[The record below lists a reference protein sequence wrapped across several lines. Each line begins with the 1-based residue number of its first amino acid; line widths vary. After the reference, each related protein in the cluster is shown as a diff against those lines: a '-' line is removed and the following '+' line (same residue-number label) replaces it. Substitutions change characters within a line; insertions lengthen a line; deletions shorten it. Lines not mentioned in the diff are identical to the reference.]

1 MHAVTASSS
10 FLITPN
16 VGLMIWTLVVFAIA
30 LFILSKAVYPRI
42 AKVLD
47 DRANAIQNS
56 VDDAARIREEA
67 NKVLE
72 DYRERLKEA
81 REQAEEIIT
90 RERKVGETHEK

>member
-42 AKVLD
+42 AKVLEVTVTPHPERTD
-47 DRANAIQNS
+47 ERRHLVDILVRVQPAGAAES
-56 VDDAARIREEA
+56 VTIGPFTLRFAS
-67 NKVLE
+67 
-72 DYRERLKEA
+72 
-81 REQAEEIIT
+81 
-90 RERKVGETHEK
+90 